1 MAPRRMSFRH
11 VEAFRSVMV
20 AGSMTEAARRLHTS
34 QPQVSRLIAQLEAI
48 TGLTLFD
55 RNGSRLS
62 PTVEA
67 ERFHHEVERACIGL
81 ASLEAAAADIRLFGA
96 GRLSVA
102 AMPRLAGGLLARSV
116 ARFKRDHP
124 GVMVSIHAGD
134 EGSVYKWIAEG
145 FCDAGLT
152 MLYGAQA
159 SVEVDPVLSLDCV
172 AVLPRGHR
180 LAEKTVLGPADLD
193 GEPFIAS
200 PVGNPL
206 QVRIDAVFDAAGI
219 RRSVAAEAGLGSAV
233 CALVAAGL
241 GVSLMNPLA
250 AYEEAKVSPI
260 EIRRFAPALPVVF
273 ALVFPPLRAQDRLVT
288 AFSACARATLLSELA
303 VLQPDPGGPP

>member
-11 VEAFRSVMV
+11 VEAFRTVML

-48 TGLTLFD
+48 TGLPLFE
-55 RNGSRLS
+55 RSGSRLS

-81 ASLEAAAADIRLFGA
+81 ASVEAAAADIRLFGA

-116 ARFKRDHP
+116 ARFKRENP

-134 EGSVYKWIAEG
+134 EGTVYKWIAEG
-145 FCDAGLT
+145 FCEAGLT
-152 MLYGAQA
+152 MLYGAQT
-159 SVEVDPVLSLDCV
+159 SMQIDPVRSLDCV
-172 AVLPRGHR
+172 VVLPRGHR
-180 LAEKTVLGPADLD
+180 LARKTALGPADLD
-193 GEPFIAS
+193 GEPFIDS

-206 QVRIDAVFDAAGI
+206 RVQIDAVFGAAGI
-219 RRSVAAEAGLGSAV
+219 RRSVVAEAGLGSAV

-260 EIRRFAPALPVVF
+260 EIRCFVPALPVVF
-273 ALVFPPLRAQDRLVT
+273 ALVFPPLRAQGRLVA

-303 VLQPDPGGPP
+303 TLPADPVGPP

>member
-1 MAPRRMSFRH
+1 MPLF
-11 VEAFRSVMV
+11 ERS
-20 AGSMTEAARRLHTS
+20 
-34 QPQVSRLIAQLEAI
+34 
-48 TGLTLFD
+48 
-55 RNGSRLS
+55 GSRLS

-67 ERFHHEVERACIGL
+67 ERFHRKVERACIGL

-116 ARFKRDHP
+116 ARFKRENP

-134 EGSVYKWIAEG
+134 EGTVYKWIAEG
-145 FCDAGLT
+145 FCEAGLT
-152 MLYGAQA
+152 MLYGAQG
-159 SVEVDPVLSLDCV
+159 SVQVDPVLSLDCV

-180 LAEKTVLGPADLD
+180 LARRAVLDPADLA
-193 GEPFIAS
+193 GEPFVDA

-206 QVRIDAVFDAAGI
+206 RVRIDAVFEAAGI

-233 CALVAAGL
+233 CTLVAAGI
-241 GVSLMNPLA
+241 GVGLMNPLA

-273 ALVFPPLRAQDRLVT
+273 ALVFPPLRAQDRLVA
-288 AFSACARATLLSELA
+288 AFSACAR
-303 VLQPDPGGPP
+303 PC

>member
-11 VEAFRSVMV
+11 VEAFRTVML

-48 TGLTLFD
+48 TGLPLFD
-55 RNGSRLS
+55 RTGSRLS
-62 PTVEA
+62 PTVEG

-102 AMPRLAGGLLARSV
+102 AMPRLAGGLLARAV
-116 ARFKRDHP
+116 IRFKRENP
-124 GVMVSIHAGD
+124 GVMVSLHAGD
-134 EGSVYKWIAEG
+134 EGTVYKWIAEG

-152 MLYGAQA
+152 MLYGAQQA
-159 SVEVDPVLSLDCV
+159 SVQVDPVLSLDCV

-180 LAEKTVLGPADLD
+180 LARRSVIGPADLD
-193 GEPFIAS
+193 GEPFIDP

-206 QVRIDAVFDAAGI
+206 RVEVDAVFDAAGI
-219 RRSVAAEAGLGSAV
+219 RRTVAAEAGLGSAI

-250 AYEEAKVSPI
+250 AYEEAKVSAI
-260 EIRRFAPALPVVF
+260 EIRRFGPALPVVF
-273 ALVFPPLRAQDRLVT
+273 ALVFPPLRPQGRLVS
-288 AFSACARATLLSELA
+288 AFSACARATLEDELA
-303 VLQPDPGGPP
+303 VLRPAVAP

>member
-1 MAPRRMSFRH
+1 MSFRH
-11 VEAFRSVMV
+11 VEAFRTVML

-67 ERFHHEVERACIGL
+67 GRFHHEVERACVGL

-116 ARFKRDHP
+116 VRFKREHP
-124 GVMVSIHAGD
+124 GVMVSLHAGD
-134 EGSVYKWIAEG
+134 EGTVYKWIAEG

-152 MLYGAQA
+152 MLYGTQA
-159 SVEVDPVLSLDCV
+159 SVQADPVLSRDCV
-172 AVLPRGHR
+172 VVLPRGHR
-180 LAEKTVLGPADLD
+180 LARKSVLGPADLA
-193 GEPFIAS
+193 GEPFIDA

-206 QVRIDAVFDAAGI
+206 RMQIDAVFEAAGI
-219 RRSVAAEAGLGSAV
+219 RRSVAVEAGLGSAA

-241 GVSLMNPLA
+241 GVGLMNPLA
-250 AYEEAKVSPI
+250 AYEEAMVSPI

-273 ALVFPPLRAQDRLVT
+273 ALVFSPLRSQGRLVA
-288 AFSACARATLLSELA
+288 AFSACARATLMDELA

>member
-1 MAPRRMSFRH
+1 MSFRH
-11 VEAFRSVMV
+11 VEAFRTVML

-48 TGLTLFD
+48 TGLMLFD
-55 RNGSRLS
+55 RHGSRLS

-67 ERFHHEVERACIGL
+67 ERFHHEVERACVGL

-116 ARFKRDHP
+116 ARFKHENP
-124 GVMVSIHAGD
+124 GVMVSLHAGD
-134 EGSVYKWIAEG
+134 EGTVYKWIAEG
-145 FCDAGLT
+145 SCDAGLT
-152 MLYGAQA
+152 MLYGAEQPGVQA
-159 SVEVDPVLSLDCV
+159 EPVLSLDCV

-180 LAEKTVLGPADLD
+180 LARQAVLGPADLD

-206 QVRIDAVFDAAGI
+206 RVQIDAVLDTAGI
-219 RRSVAAEAGLGSAV
+219 RRPVAAEAGLGSAV

-241 GVSLMNPLA
+241 GISLMNPLA

-273 ALVFPPLRAQDRLVT
+273 ALVFPPLRPPGRLVA
-288 AFSACARATLLSELA
+288 AFSACARAVLLSELA
-303 VLQPDPGGPP
+303 VLQPDPAGSR